1 MYHLWYTYSAMATQC
16 LSIREL
22 RPRLPSVVRDAAATS
37 ARYVVTRRGKPEAVI
52 LSIDDY
58 ESLME
63 TLEIER
69 DPALVRRL
77 RKADAEFKRGKKGRT
92 LQEIDR
98 ELGLL

>member
-1 MYHLWYTYSAMATQC
+1 MTTKY

-22 RPRLPSVVRDAAATS
+22 RPKLPSVVRDASATY
-37 ARYVVTRRGKPEAVI
+37 ARYIVTRRGKPEAVI
-52 LSIDDY
+52 LSMDDY

-69 DPALVRRL
+69 DPSLVRRL
-77 RKADAEFKRGKKGRT
+77 RKAQEEIKKGKKGKS

-98 ELGLL
+98 ELGLV

>member
-1 MYHLWYTYSAMATQC
+1 M
-16 LSIREL
+16 
-22 RPRLPSVVRDAAATS
+22 PSVVRDAATTS

-52 LSIDDY
+52 LSIEDY

-69 DPALVRRL
+69 DTVLVRRL
-77 RKADAEFKRGKKGRT
+77 RKAEAEFKKGKKGRT

-98 ELGLL
+98 ELGLV

>member
-1 MYHLWYTYSAMATQC
+1 MATKY

-22 RPRLPSVVRDAAATS
+22 RPKLPSVVRDAAATS

-52 LSIDDY
+52 LSIEDY

-77 RKADAEFKRGKKGRT
+77 RKAEAELKKGKKGRS

-98 ELGLL
+98 ELGLV